1 MKPATNH
8 QHQKR
13 PFNLLLNEE
22 NVQQARNFTSN
33 LSATVDSLLAEFV
46 ERQNNARLSKQQI
59 GDSISEAWNQFRST
73 HGSFSDDHST
83 L

>member
-13 PFNLLLNEE
+13 QFNLLLNEQ

-33 LSATVDSLLAEFV
+33 LSATVDGLLAEFV
-46 ERQNNARLSKQQI
+46 ERQNNTGDEVVFLLSDGCKI
-59 GDSISEAWNQFRST
+59 VF
-73 HGSFSDDHST
+73 
-83 L
+83 